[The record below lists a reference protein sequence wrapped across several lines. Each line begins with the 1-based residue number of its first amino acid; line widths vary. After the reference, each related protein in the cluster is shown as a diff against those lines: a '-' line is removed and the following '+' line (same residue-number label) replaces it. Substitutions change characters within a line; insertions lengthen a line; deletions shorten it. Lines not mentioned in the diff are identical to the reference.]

1 MEFRFPEKNIFP
13 EMGTVETKSKTLL
26 AEPAKPQV
34 PKEKVF
40 ELGIDGSAGSVAGSE
55 GAQENGNRVSVN
67 GKEGLDGDLGGGF
80 VEGVKNPVVGTEILV
95 EEGLGGR
102 DFDVLGGGEKG
113 GLEDCEMKGVTS
125 LLKMRESV
133 NVVEVQDG
141 GESESFKKLE
151 TLGVE
156 GMASGGD
163 GVSCVVDIGGGV
175 SNKGVEE
182 RGHLGEE
189 FGVKDNGGSLSENEQ
204 VPDGEIGIVEVPIED
219 MVVNNEMEEEEGVVD
234 EGHEFSVG
242 DFVWGKIRSHP
253 WWPGQV
259 YDPSDASDYAAKLKV
274 KDRLLVAY
282 FGDGTFAWCQPS
294 QLKPF
299 EENFEEMSRQSNSR
313 TFVYAVHKAVDE
325 ISRLLELEMTCS
337 CVTKENGNGL
347 DRPLAVNA
355 GIKDGVHVPEG
366 RIGKLSNIM
375 TEPVDLLGEVKQI
388 AQTISFPS
396 TLGLWV
402 LKSRLA
408 AFYRAKGGYPLPLF
422 HELQPIPGLED
433 DLNYGAAGI
442 SNTVEVP
449 IQGPFAE
456 EWLSSPISP
465 KFGQTGQTML
475 QRCLGNS
482 DDRLHQRRKQKSI
495 AEIME
500 GNNDVTA
507 KGKDG
512 DVAEEETTSGK
523 LATSSARKKRKGI
536 DETGA
541 HLGNEATS
549 VTRTKRKA
557 RMLGSP
563 LSTNSKVSSVKNDG
577 IGGKEETKKS
587 SSSRRSKKN
596 VDVSIGNDGVGAKD
610 LSDDEPVSTKRKL
623 NSGKVQ
629 TTDGEA
635 KGKIEKGSLSRERK
649 KSKYLS
655 PPFTSLIG
663 VQKKKDIEAESL
675 KVSNEAQL
683 GGQITTAAGHL
694 AASPPILKHSRDKLQ
709 KKISPELGLWH
720 EPSNISSPQTPKQ
733 DSIPV
738 IDPMKVKAPSNQV
751 LTQVRHAA
759 LNPTMEN
766 KSLEML
772 ANFMSILRSSVYRDG
787 SNYKAYNKRQT
798 GRKRKNI
805 DTEPGSL
812 GKDQNHTDHKSPGHE
827 SKRRKINKNKE
838 PEPNQAKPKKSAE
851 IPDAKLKKPKSKQA
865 AGKSNMKTSV
875 KENEGEA
882 SAVAALFA
890 TFGPGSCLPTKA
902 DLLKIY
908 GKFGSLNEA
917 ETDMFYNSF
926 CARIAFIRSSDAEE
940 ALNQSLQ
947 SNPFK
952 SAYVTFRLLYPKPGS
967 KTREIREIPPPNA
980 VSVPSVQGKTQEKSS
995 DSQPLH
1001 LDYLKQKLE
1010 MMNSMLENSG
1020 GKVSPDT
1027 KGKLESEIKGLLEKL
1042 STEPGSTSS

>member
-1 MEFRFPEKNIFP
+1 MEFGFPEKNIFP
-13 EMGTVETKSKTLL
+13 EMGTVETKSKTLI

-34 PKEKVF
+34 HKEKDF
-40 ELGIDGSAGSVAGSE
+40 EFGIDGSAGSGAGSE

-80 VEGVKNPVVGTEILV
+80 VEGVKNQVVGTEISV

-133 NVVEVQDG
+133 KVVEVQDG
-141 GESESFKKLE
+141 SESESFKMLE

-163 GVSCVVDIGGGV
+163 GVSRVIDIGGGV
-175 SNKGVEE
+175 LNRGVEE
-182 RGHLGEE
+182 REHLGEE
-189 FGVKDNGGSLSENEQ
+189 FVVKDNGGGLNENGQ
-204 VPDGEIGIVEVPIED
+204 DPDGEIGIVEVPIED

-299 EENFEEMSRQSNSR
+299 EENFEEMSRQSNSK

-337 CVTKENGNGL
+337 CVRKENGDGL
-347 DRPLAVNA
+347 DRPLVVNA
-355 GIKDGVHVPEG
+355 GIKDGVNVPEG
-366 RIGKLSNIM
+366 GIGKLSNIM

-408 AFYRAKGGYPLPLF
+408 AFYRAKGGHPLPLF

-456 EWLSSPISP
+456 EWLSSPMSP
-465 KFGQTGQTML
+465 KFGQTNQTTL
-475 QRCLGNS
+475 QKCLGNS

-512 DVAEEETTSGK
+512 DVAEEETTTGK
-523 LATSSARKKRKGI
+523 LATSSARKRRKGI
-536 DETGA
+536 DETDA

-587 SSSRRSKKN
+587 PSSRRSKKN
-596 VDVSIGNDGVGAKD
+596 ADVSIENDGVG
-610 LSDDEPVSTKRKL
+610 
-623 NSGKVQ
+623 
-629 TTDGEA
+629 A

-663 VQKKKDIEAESL
+663 VQKKKDIEAESR

-683 GGQITTAAGHL
+683 GEQITTAAGHL
-694 AASPPILKHSRDKLQ
+694 AGSPPILKRSRDKLQ
-709 KKISPELGLWH
+709 KKISLQLGLGH

-733 DSIPV
+733 DLIPV
-738 IDPMKVKAPSNQV
+738 IDLKKVKAPANQV
-751 LTQVRHAA
+751 LTQVRYAA

-766 KSLEML
+766 KSLEMMG
-772 ANFMSILRSSVYRDG
+772 NFMSILRSSVYRDG
-787 SNYKAYNKRQT
+787 SNYKAYNKRRT

-812 GKDQNHTDHKSPGHE
+812 GKDQNHTDHKSPGLE

-838 PEPNQAKPKKSAE
+838 PESKQAKPKKSAE

-875 KENEGEA
+875 KKNEGEA

-908 GKFGSLNEA
+908 GKFGALNEA

-995 DSQPLH
+995 DSQPLQ

-1042 STEPGSTSS
+1042 STEPGSSSS